1 MGAIVGVR
9 GKATPAE
16 TMSRRYRRHATH
28 RSGGKGQA
36 LLACRA
42 CKDSVTLTALEMQGQ
57 ATDDLRGI
65 PRPRVEREK
74 IHVVEDDTISE
85 EVLVNE
91 IRMHTPCGRDYC
103 PGRHYLAGSK
113 LPARHPPP
121 RPHPAPPWPPVSP
134 RQMKAF
140 TRNSLHSP
148 ESYGASKRQRQGIAR
163 RPSLY
168 NPKMKG
174 FYP

>member
-36 LLACRA
+36 LLASRA
-42 CKDSVTLTALEMQGQ
+42 CKDSVKHPALEMQGQ

-65 PRPRVEREK
+65 PRPRVGREK
-74 IHVVEDDTISE
+74 INVVEDDTISK

-91 IRMHTPCGRDYC
+91 IRMHTPSTIAPVYEREG
-103 PGRHYLAGSK
+103 GSY
-113 LPARHPPP
+113 
-121 RPHPAPPWPPVSP
+121 S
-134 RQMKAF
+134 Q
-140 TRNSLHSP
+140 TRTKDAH
-148 ESYGASKRQRQGIAR
+148 R
-163 RPSLY
+163 
-168 NPKMKG
+168 
-174 FYP
+174 